1 MRLFQRKF
9 KWLNEE
15 SIVYDKLA
23 ADLKPL
29 LAELLTEAFLIDENA
44 IDSYEEIIYLFK
56 LPQLKEIAKVCHV
69 VNPSQS
75 VKLRS
80 EFIKLILQHFSSQK
94 CLKFHLKSNEILNSQ
109 TSSSSSSSL
118 AIHSNK
124 SQFMLKCKQ
133 TLGKCYKLN
142 KTMRDVFVRVLMMYS
157 LSSTHRV
164 DPAKKE
170 SGQETLY
177 KMICF
182 VLVKNFHF

>member
-23 ADLKPL
+23 SDLKPF
-29 LAELLTEAFLIDENA
+29 LTELVAESFLIDENA
-44 IDSYEEIIYLFK
+44 IDTYEEIIYLFK

-80 EFIKLILQHFSSQK
+80 EFIKLILQHFNSQK

-109 TSSSSSSSL
+109 ISSSSSSL
-118 AIHSNK
+118 AVHSNK

-142 KTMRDVFVRVLMMYS
+142 KTMRGVFVRVLMLYS

-177 KMICF
+177 KKDWF
-182 VLVKNFHF
+182 YFS